1 MRTIAIPVFL
11 FAFLLPLSVSAQLD
25 SAQKDSAQKG
35 KVIINVDESVKQ
47 YLENRKQERQSD
59 TVFKGYRIQLMF
71 TDKRADA
78 KAAKEKFQSMY
89 PNCPA
94 YLIYDSPNFKVRVGN
109 FATQLDAQALLFK
122 LIPDFPTLFLVEE
135 RVSEPPLIPCY

>member
-1 MRTIAIPVFL
+1 MKTVAIITFL
-11 FAFLLPLSVSAQLD
+11 FAFLFPASLMAQQDSVQHD
-25 SAQKDSAQKG
+25 SARKG
-35 KVIINVDESVKQ
+35 KITVNVDEAVKQ
-47 YLENRKQERQSD
+47 YLESRKQQRQSD
-59 TVFKGYRIQLMF
+59 TVYKGYRIQLMF

-78 KAAKEKFQSMY
+78 KAAKEKFQAMY

-135 RVSEPPLIPCY
+135 RVSELPLVPCY